1 LSRTVLAVVQR
12 EQFWRVKRVIRQVW
26 DTVDLV
32 AMLDSA
38 ILVIN
43 GDCQV
48 SNVDV
53 EIVKEIYVHKK

>member
-1 LSRTVLAVVQR
+1 VVQR
-12 EQFWRVKRVIRQVW
+12 EQFWRVKRVIRQVC
-26 DTVDLV
+26 DRAGLV

-38 ILVIN
+38 ILVFN